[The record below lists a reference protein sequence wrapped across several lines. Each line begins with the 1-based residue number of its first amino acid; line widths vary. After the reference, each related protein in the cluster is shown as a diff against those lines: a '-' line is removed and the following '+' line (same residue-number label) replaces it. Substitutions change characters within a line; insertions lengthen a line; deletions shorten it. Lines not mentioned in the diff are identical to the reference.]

1 MRLCGAYKVMV
12 KPIQNTVRAAGGE
25 LGMTILELLIVTVIG
40 LAVTSAA
47 LGAYL
52 RMNNQS
58 IWQDQIAEMEQ
69 SGRAVERVL
78 SQRIRMA
85 GFGLPLKLA
94 PVTGTDTNPDSIT
107 VTAQNAGMCQGF
119 LSAAMAQV
127 SSNLE
132 CSGADLSCFQPS
144 MWAYVYDAVADTG
157 EYFRITSVLS
167 GPPALAHATAPLSRP
182 YPVGAQVSHVE
193 QYTYYI
199 DRSDTTHPVLM
210 ERPMGGQAVRYA
222 EDIESLNFFYVM
234 QSGDT
239 VAVPAIPRRVR
250 NVLVRLVARTPRVD
264 REMERDY
271 RRREFDF
278 NVSVR
283 NLEF

>member
-1 MRLCGAYKVMV
+1 MWRVFVISRDPNGA
-12 KPIQNTVRAAGGE
+12 KPGIGE
-25 LGMTILELLIVTVIG
+25 RGMSILELLIVTI
-40 LAVTSAA
+40 LALTVTAA
-47 LGAYL
+47 AMEAYL
-52 RMNNQS
+52 RMNSQS
-58 IWQDQIAEMEQ
+58 ISQEQITEMEQ
-69 SGRAVERVL
+69 SGRAAARVL
-78 SQRIRMA
+78 SQRLRMA

-94 PVTGTDTNPDSIT
+94 PVLGTDTNPDSIT
-107 VTAQNAGMCQGF
+107 ITHQDAGMCQAF
-119 LSAAMAQV
+119 LSAAMTQV
-127 SSNLE
+127 SSNLQ
-132 CSGADLSCFQPS
+132 CSGAVLSCFQPS

-167 GPPALAHATAPLSRP
+167 GPLALAHATAPLSRL

-222 EDIESLNFFYVM
+222 EDIEDLNFFYVM

-239 VAVPAIPRRVR
+239 VAVPAVPRKVR
-250 NVLVRLVARTPRVD
+250 NILVRLVARTPRVD
-264 REMERDY
+264 RDIERDY
-271 RRREFDF
+271 RRREFNF